1 LNKDVLA
8 YCFRAVI
15 RYLNGDIELFK
26 HYTKTAMK
34 IYEEEIGI
42 PWERYV
48 TQEKRHL
55 YVPIK
60 ELIQK

>member
-1 LNKDVLA
+1 MSKDVLA

-15 RYLNGDIELFK
+15 RDLNGDIELFK

-42 PWERYV
+42 PYRKYV
-48 TQEKRHL
+48 HHKKPL
-55 YVPIK
+55 LVPIK
-60 ELIQK
+60 ELMRR